1 MKILRDQKGFT
12 LIELLIVIA
21 IIAILA
27 SIAIP
32 QYMKYQQ
39 KAKVSSY
46 AEPLARGCMMDA
58 VAYCVEYPDASLTTI
73 GDIQNTLKNCSPLG
87 QGTEIV
93 TPGGTV
99 SLTFPVY
106 SIQCDST
113 GSITYGNVTGELLG
127 VDSYQARCR
136 VETGGFRC
144 SVEAR

>member
-1 MKILRDQKGFT
+1 MRILKEQKGFT

-32 QYMKYQQ
+32 QYMKYQE

-58 VAYCVEYPDASLTTI
+58 VAYCVEYPSGVLTPNAS
-73 GDIQNTLKNCSPLG
+73 IQATLKNCSPL
-87 QGTEIV
+87 ESDII

-99 SLTFPVY
+99 RLFLQNQ
-106 SIQCDST
+106 SIGCDST
-113 GSITYGNVTGELLG
+113 GSITFGHATGSLLG
-127 VDSYQARCR
+127 VNSYFARCR
-136 VETGGFRC
+136 VETGGFKC
-144 SVEAR
+144 SVEGK

>member
-46 AEPLARGCMMDA
+46 AEPVARGCMLDA
-58 VAYCVEYPDASLTTI
+58 VAYCVEYPDTALTNQA
-73 GDIQNTLKNCSPLG
+73 DIQNTLKNCSPLG
-87 QGTEIV
+87 PGTEII

-99 SLTFPVY
+99 SLTLPTP

-113 GSITYGNVTGELLG
+113 GSITYGSVVGELVG
-127 VDSYQARCR
+127 ADSYLAKCR

-144 SVEAR
+144 SVEGK

>member
-58 VAYCVEYPDASLTTI
+58 VAYCVEYPDTALTNQA
-73 GDIQNTLKNCSPLG
+73 DIENTLKNCSPIDDD
-87 QGTEIV
+87 IV

-99 SLTFPVY
+99 QLHLPDF

-113 GSITYGNVTGELLG
+113 GSITFGDATGELLG

-144 SVEAR
+144 SVEGK

>member
-46 AEPLARGCMMDA
+46 AEPLARACMMDA
-58 VAYCVEYPDASLTTI
+58 VAYCVEYPDTALANEE
-73 GDIQNTLKNCSPLG
+73 DIENTLKNCSPIN
-87 QGTEIV
+87 EKIV

-99 SLTFPVY
+99 KLLLDGP
-106 SIQCDST
+106 SIGCDST
-113 GSITYGNVTGELLG
+113 GSITFGRATGDLEG
-127 VDSYQARCR
+127 IDSYWAICR

-144 SVEAR
+144 SVEGK

>member
-58 VAYCVEYPDASLTTI
+58 VAYCVEYPDTSLTEPLA
-73 GDIQNTLKNCSPLG
+73 IQNTLKNCSPIDEPI
-87 QGTEIV
+87 T
-93 TPGGTV
+93 TPGGIV
-99 SLTFPVY
+99 QLHLEQN
-106 SIQCDST
+106 SIGCDST
-113 GSITYGNVTGELLG
+113 GSITFGHATGSLLG
-127 VDSYQARCR
+127 VESYFARCR

-144 SVEAR
+144 SVEGK

>member
-58 VAYCVEYPDASLTTI
+58 VAYCVEYPDTALDNA
-73 GDIQNTLKNCSPLG
+73 GDIENTLKNCSPIDDD
-87 QGTEIV
+87 IV

-99 SLTFPVY
+99 RLYLENT
-106 SIQCDST
+106 SIGCDST
-113 GSITYGNVTGELLG
+113 GSITFGHATGSLVG
-127 VDSYQARCR
+127 IDSYFARCR

-144 SVEAR
+144 SVEGQ